1 MRLIK
6 NIFNYSFWIIISLI
20 LGLLYMRLLLGEIPN
35 EDSYNGFGFFLKLF
49 YQFGLVSV
57 GLIIGS
63 IIALLF
69 IITDIFVLKK
79 KVVNNSRSIL
89 VRILTLLFITVIVVI
104 FHYFLEKVIDVI

>member
-1 MRLIK
+1 
-6 NIFNYSFWIIISLI
+6 
-20 LGLLYMRLLLGEIPN
+20 MRLLLGEIPN

-79 KVVNNSRSIL
+79 KVVSNSRSIL